1 MKKYKVL
8 QTESVKQDIVNTA
21 FYIKTYL
28 KNVDA
33 AKRFVA
39 NMDKEIGK
47 LEMFPY
53 RYQAVYGDIRIK
65 TFESYII
72 AFIINE
78 NNDEILVLRVLKEEQ
93 DLEWVLKRM

>member
-8 QTESVKQDIVNTA
+8 QTEPAKQDIVNTA
-21 FYIKTYL
+21 FYIKMYL
-28 KNVDA
+28 KNPAA

-39 NMDKEIGK
+39 NMDKEIRE

-53 RYQAVYGDIRIK
+53 RYQAVNRNVRIK
-65 TFESYII
+65 PFESYII

-78 NNDEILVLRVLKEEQ
+78 EDDEILILRVLKEDQ
-93 DLEWVLKRM
+93 DIKWALKRL